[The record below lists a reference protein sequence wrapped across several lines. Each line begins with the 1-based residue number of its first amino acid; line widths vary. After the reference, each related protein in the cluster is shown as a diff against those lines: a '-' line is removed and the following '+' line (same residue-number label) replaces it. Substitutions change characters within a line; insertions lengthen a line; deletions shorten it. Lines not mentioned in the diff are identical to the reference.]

1 MELTEDSS
9 FEVFLEEL
17 ALADSSS
24 VSGSSF
30 LKNQFWANP
39 LCMSFDMIF
48 PGGFSILLD
57 TGGST
62 MTSGITVFPIRINQL
77 DQNSKALYNNQLFIS
92 WLVETYRATHKF
104 LNSNLMVSWAY

>member
-48 PGGFSILLD
+48 PGGFSILLGTW

-62 MTSGITVFPIRINQL
+62 MTSGITAFPIKINQL
-77 DQNSKALYNNQLFIS
+77 DQNAKPTFYKLIS
-92 WLVETYRATHKF
+92 G
-104 LNSNLMVSWAY
+104 NL